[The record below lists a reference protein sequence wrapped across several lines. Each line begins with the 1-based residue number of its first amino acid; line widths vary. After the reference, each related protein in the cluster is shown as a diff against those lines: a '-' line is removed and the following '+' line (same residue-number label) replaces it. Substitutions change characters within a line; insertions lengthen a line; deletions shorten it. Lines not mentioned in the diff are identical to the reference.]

1 VTPRSGLA
9 LRSLGIVAV
18 ALAAAGVGVACN
30 FLIKVDDGCSRDDQC
45 PSGQVCNVRRRFCA
59 APVVEQCNGVDDDA
73 DGLSDDRESWGNCQP
88 TVGNRMCGGQ
98 RRCQQQGGRWALS
111 CEINATE
118 QEDICRNGID
128 DNCNGVVDDGADC
141 VANFGPTRG
150 VQIGSNNP
158 ADGEGD
164 DAPAHQ
170 VCLTSFALDRY
181 EVTQRQ
187 YAVFLSALAQERL
200 RIARPTT
207 VMNPTV
213 TYGRYV
219 IYRNDAGQDVN
230 LLFLA
235 NRPGPLVLQQGIGY
249 WRAPG
254 DDSEELPVVGVTWF
268 GAAMYCS
275 WAGKQLPTE
284 AEYFRAAR
292 GETGTR
298 PFPWGD
304 AAPSCERANI
314 GVNGPDGGACVG
326 APLPVN
332 ALDMGRSPEGVFHLY
347 GNANE
352 WMYDWLDTNPTHT
365 ANNYYMSLP
374 ADPLRADDA
383 GVRTNSWCNAH
394 PQGPLGPTMGSPITQ
409 PENAGLYCQQCRF
422 ARGRHYRTVDTR
434 IGIRR
439 WLDPDRSDETVG
451 FRCSNGGAP
460 RMRVTP

>member
-1 VTPRSGLA
+1 MTANRGLFSRSMRLF
-9 LRSLGIVAV
+9 SV
-18 ALAAAGVGVACN
+18 ALAAAGFGVACN
-30 FLIKVDDGCSRDDQC
+30 FLIKVEDGCTRDDQC
-45 PSGQVCNVRRRFCA
+45 PSGQICNVRRRFCA
-59 APVVEQCNGVDDDA
+59 VPVVERCNGVDDDA
-73 DGLSDDRESWGNCQP
+73 DGLPDDRESWGNCQP
-88 TVGNRMCGGQ
+88 DVANGTCGGV
-98 RRCQQQGGRWALS
+98 RRCTQQGGRWTLS
-111 CEINATE
+111 CESNAPE

-141 VANFGPTRG
+141 VANFSPTRG
-150 VQIGSNNP
+150 LTIGTNVASE
-158 ADGEGD
+158 GEGD

-170 VCLTSFALDRY
+170 VCLSGFILDRY

-187 YAVFLSALAQERL
+187 YAVFLSSLQQDRL
-200 RIARPTT
+200 RIERPTT

-219 IYRNDAGQDVN
+219 IYRNGAGQDTN
-230 LLFLA
+230 LMFVP
-235 NRPGPLVLQQGIGY
+235 NRPGPLVLQQGDGY
-249 WRAPG
+249 WRSPS
-254 DDSEELPVVGVTWF
+254 DESEELPVLGVTWF
-268 GAAMYCS
+268 GAAMYCT

-292 GETGTR
+292 GDMGTR
-298 PFPWGD
+298 PFPWGAD
-304 AAPSCERANI
+304 APTCERANI

-326 APLPVN
+326 APLPVTS
-332 ALDMGRSPEGVFHLY
+332 LDMGRSPEGVFHLY

-352 WMYDWLDTNPTHT
+352 WMYDWLDTNPNHT

-374 ADPLRADDA
+374 ADPLRNDG
-383 GVRTNSWCNAH
+383 GVQTNSWCNAY
-394 PQGPLGPTMGSPITQ
+394 PQGPLGPDAGSPITQ

-451 FRCSNGGAP
+451 FRCSRAGAP
-460 RMRVTP
+460 RNRVAP